1 MADTSAMISWRCLTF
16 AELSKDELYDA
27 LALRNEVFV
36 GEQRIV
42 FADTDYKDQEAW
54 HVLGY
59 DNEGKCV
66 AYCRFFAPGVVYN
79 GAAVGRVCNSSK
91 VRGKGVGKALMRRA
105 QEEIYRLF
113 GPTTVIELS
122 AQAYLRKFYGDLG
135 FEHDGKP
142 EYVDAGILH
151 IHMHMHH

>member
-1 MADTSAMISWRCLTF
+1 MGEPSWRCLRF
-16 AELSKDELYDA
+16 EELKTEELYDA

-59 DNEGKCV
+59 DEEGKCV
-66 AYCRFFAPGVVYN
+66 AYCRFFAPGTVYE
-79 GAAVGRVCNSSK
+79 GAAIGRVCNSSK
-91 VRGKGVGKALMRRA
+91 VRGKGVGKALMRKA

-113 GPTTVIELS
+113 GPTILIELS
-122 AQAYLRKFYGDLG
+122 AQAYLRKFYSDLG
-135 FEHDGKP
+135 YEHDGKP
-142 EYVDAGILH
+142 EYVDAGIMH
-151 IHMHMHH
+151 IHMHMHHKES